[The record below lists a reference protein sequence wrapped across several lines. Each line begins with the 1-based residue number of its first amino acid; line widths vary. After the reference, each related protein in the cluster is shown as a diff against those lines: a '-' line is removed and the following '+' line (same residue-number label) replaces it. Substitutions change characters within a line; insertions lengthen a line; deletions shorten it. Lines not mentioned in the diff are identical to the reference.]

1 MSDAKMVPSS
11 PIAQKLRDW
20 DRTNPWISDVQR
32 MELEVKRLRAAL
44 KEIRDGSMEMDA
56 KSEISRVHCIAR
68 SALREA
74 MTGKT
79 VSSFMQ
85 GMFGPVT
92 NGKHEF
98 RGEFGFPGANPNCC
112 EVPDGMGGDRTHL
125 CGKRKNDPVHS

>member
-68 SALREA
+68 STLEGREA
-74 MTGKT
+74 
-79 VSSFMQ
+79 
-85 GMFGPVT
+85 
-92 NGKHEF
+92 N
-98 RGEFGFPGANPNCC
+98 
-112 EVPDGMGGDRTHL
+112 DGQDCFIIGWLIGCAKGDSGG
-125 CGKRKNDPVHS
+125 V